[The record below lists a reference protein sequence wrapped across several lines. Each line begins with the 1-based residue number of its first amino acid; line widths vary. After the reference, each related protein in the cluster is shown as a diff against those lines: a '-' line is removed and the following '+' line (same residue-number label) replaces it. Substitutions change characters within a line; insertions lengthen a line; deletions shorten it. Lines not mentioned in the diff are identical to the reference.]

1 MNEESTLRSTEFLLL
16 FTTGKLC
23 LTSKCLE
30 TLGNK
35 KMQMELVFFR
45 FSNLEVV
52 FVYVFFL
59 FFFYLTASGGFQILR
74 LA

>member
-52 FVYVFFL
+52 FVYVFFY
-59 FFFYLTASGGFQILR
+59 FFYLTASGGFQFLR